1 MKTNRIRARLSGLM
15 LALALVASA
24 PISAFAQVGGT
35 IPNLEPVCDSL
46 MVVDFITDA
55 EGNTLKP
62 GDAVADQYRMWGVN
76 IAAWNDGGSRSA
88 TVAELPSSTGPVSA
102 ARVGNGQAGTISFEF
117 ASIVSVQAVELIGA
131 NRDGGKILVYDQNSE
146 LPAGIPV
153 TAGRANE
160 IRALTL
166 DTLDAA
172 TRMDV
177 ALTEGSGVSAIYL
190 CPLSSPK
197 QVPKHNF
204 PALAINAV
212 LDEDVLRSGQSTDV
226 TVTITNTGYS
236 VGYDLTL
243 AQQLP
248 PGLVFADD
256 NSRERV
262 WDLGAIGSRGSY
274 TLAYPVKAET
284 VASTVTVAT
293 YVTSMISNGRGSEGA
308 AYDRL
313 EFTLQNGAVLGAGSP
328 EPVQPAKPVAQAP
341 KPTPTPTV
349 AGTATPAPTPKP
361 AFSPVATPTPE
372 EPIGGPQDSPTP
384 EGTPETAASPA
395 PTSDTLFGDDTN
407 EKPLVLPAGGLATD
421 TATTTPGLLSSCT
434 NWLGLLG
441 ALNAVLIAMLAMK
454 ERKVSKDGGSRWVVV
469 MLAAAVPMIIW
480 YPACELNYWLAVTA
494 VAAGAMLYFMAN
506 KGGPSGEIT
515 APPEVNTGTPPK
527 IST

>member
-1 MKTNRIRARLSGLM
+1 MKLNRMRARLSGLM
-15 LALALVASA
+15 LALALVAGA
-24 PISAFAQVGGT
+24 PLSAFAQT
-35 IPNLEPVCDSL
+35 TTSIPNLEPVCDSL
-46 MVVDFITDA
+46 MVVDFVTDA
-55 EGNTLKP
+55 EGKTLRS
-62 GDAVADQYRMWGVN
+62 GDVVTDQYRMWGVD
-76 IAAWNDGGSRSA
+76 IAAWNTSGSQTA
-88 TVAELPSSTGPVSA
+88 TIAELPSTTGPVSA
-102 ARVGNGQAGTISFEF
+102 ARVGDGQAGTISFEF
-117 ASIVSVQAVELIGA
+117 GNVVSVQAVELIGA
-131 NRDGGKILVYDQNSE
+131 NRDGAKILVYDQNSE
-146 LPAGIPV
+146 MPAGIPL
-153 TAGRANE
+153 TAGTANE

-172 TRMDV
+172 TRLDI

-197 QVPKHNF
+197 AVPKHNF

-212 LDEDVLRSGQSTDV
+212 LDEDILRSGQSTDV

-256 NSRERV
+256 GSRERV

-284 VASTVTVAT
+284 VATTVTVAT
-293 YVTSMISNGRGSEGA
+293 YVTAMISNGRGSEGA

-313 EFTLQNGAVLGAGSP
+313 EFALQSGSGMGAGHP
-328 EPVQPAKPVAQAP
+328 EPTPPAKPPAQAP
-341 KPTPTPTV
+341 KPAV
-349 AGTATPAPTPKP
+349 AGPATPSPTPKP
-361 AFSPVATPTPE
+361 SFSPVATPTPE
-372 EPIGGPQDSPTP
+372 VPIGGPQDSPTP
-384 EGTPETAASPA
+384 EATPEDAASPTPA
-395 PTSDTLFGDDTN
+395 PDTLFGGED
-407 EKPLVLPAGGLATD
+407 EEPLVVPVDALATG

-454 ERKVSKDGGSRWVVV
+454 ERKVSKDGGSRWVVM

-494 VAAGAMLYFMAN
+494 VASGAMLYSLAN

-515 APPEVNTGTPPK
+515 APPEVNPPAPPK
-527 IST
+527 NTT